1 MGTSLIRLATADDVP
16 IILSLIH
23 ELARYERAADEVLAT
38 EADLTVSLFGQA
50 PVASCHVAELDGA
63 VVGFALWFCN
73 FSTWLGKPG
82 IYLEDLFVKPEARG
96 HGFGKALL
104 MALVDLGRE
113 RGYGRVEWSVLDWNE
128 PAIGFYR
135 SLGAA
140 PNEEWT
146 TWRLMLA

>member
-23 ELARYERAADEVLAT
+23 ELARYERAADEVHAT
-38 EADLTVSLFGQA
+38 EPDLIAALFGDS
-50 PVASCHVAELDGA
+50 PVASCHVAELEGV

-82 IYLEDLFVKPEARG
+82 IYLEDLFVSPEARG

-104 MALVDLGRE
+104 MALVEIGRE
-113 RGYGRVEWSVLDWNE
+113 RGYGRVEWSVLDWNSD
-128 PAIGFYR
+128 AIGFYR
-135 SLGAA
+135 ALGAA

-146 TWRLMLA
+146 TWRLTLG